1 MYSFEQSISNSQIHL
16 RVAFFKLTI
25 HQGDRKI
32 RRRPYRSPS
41 LLLLPP
47 GPGGGVR
54 GAAEVVAGVPEL
66 VQRVENLPQPR
77 PGAGVAGLP
86 RLGPAAAA
94 PTASSLRASPRS
106 SSAAAWAWPPTSA
119 ASASAERAAGG
130 SAAVAIMAAAVAWL
144 PTPASRSEETRACWR
159 PRRFNLKSTA
169 AKIGSWLSS
178 AYASKQ
184 RLFPDL
190 FYFFGRSNR

>member
-1 MYSFEQSISNSQIHL
+1 MRE
-16 RVAFFKLTI
+16 AFFKFTI

-41 LLLLPP
+41 LLPLP
-47 GPGGGVR
+47 PGGGVR

-66 VQRVENLPQPR
+66 VQRVEELPQPR

-86 RLGPAAAA
+86 RLGP
-94 PTASSLRASPRS
+94 RRGRPRGVE
-106 SSAAAWAWPPTSA
+106 PPR
-119 ASASAERAAGG
+119 EPPQLVRRRVGVAAGLRG
-130 SAAVAIMAAAVAWL
+130 ERLRRARGGRQRRRGDHGNAGRRGALVDRE
-144 PTPASRSEETRACWR
+144 ASGVGAEETRACWR

-184 RLFPDL
+184 RLFPDF
-190 FYFFGRSNR
+190 FYFIFFGRRNR

>member
-86 RLGPAAAA
+86 RLGPRRGRPHGVEPPREPPQLVRRRVGVAADLRGERLRRARGGRQRRRGDHGGGGGV
-94 PTASSLRASPRS
+94 ASN
-106 SSAAAWAWPPTSA
+106 
-119 ASASAERAAGG
+119 AG
-130 SAAVAIMAAAVAWL
+130 
-144 PTPASRSEETRACWR
+144 
-159 PRRFNLKSTA
+159 
-169 AKIGSWLSS
+169 
-178 AYASKQ
+178 
-184 RLFPDL
+184 
-190 FYFFGRSNR
+190 